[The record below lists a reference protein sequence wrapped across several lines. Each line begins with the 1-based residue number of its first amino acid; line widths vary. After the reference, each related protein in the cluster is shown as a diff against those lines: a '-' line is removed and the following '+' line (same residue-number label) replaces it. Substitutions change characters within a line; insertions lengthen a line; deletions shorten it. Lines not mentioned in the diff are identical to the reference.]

1 MNSNFNDIIDVILTF
16 NKYEELSKN
25 IAVSGSIV
33 PYIVTNKESF
43 EYHSDFYFLVRQ
55 KKINNVRNVIRK
67 LSKEYIFDIVSDSTK
82 YSSNDYGFKI
92 KYENTIIGFFP
103 YSIVDNNFT
112 IKTFSIT
119 KGKNEVGLKIKTI
132 PNISKS
138 SVIRYINFNG
148 DRKIRIISPEFILA
162 NKEVNEK
169 QPGNLTSETIRFLR
183 DLSDENVLQTLRE
196 NVSKMKVNIEH
207 RKIKKFDYKFTLLVI
222 FLVGI
227 LIFLTYKCFKK

>member
-119 KGKNEVGLKIKTI
+119 KGRNEVGLKTKII

-162 NKEVNEK
+162 SKEVNEK
-169 QPGNLTSETIRFLR
+169 QPGNPTSETIRLLR
-183 DLSDENVLQTLRE
+183 DLSDENVLQALRE

-207 RKIKKFDYKFTLLVI
+207 RKIKKFDYKFMILVI
-222 FLVGI
+222 FLVII
-227 LIFLTYKCFKK
+227 LVFLTYKCFEK